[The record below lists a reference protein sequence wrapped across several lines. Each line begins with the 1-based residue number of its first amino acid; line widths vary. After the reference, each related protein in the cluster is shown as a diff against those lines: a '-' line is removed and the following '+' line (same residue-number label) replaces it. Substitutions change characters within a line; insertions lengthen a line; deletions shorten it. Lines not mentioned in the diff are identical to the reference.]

1 MSKPFSVNLWGS
13 HPDQENDDCWTGD
26 EFATEAEAR
35 ACFADPW
42 GVGGL
47 CSKASTEYIELDGPG
62 VYEIR
67 RNPGFVPSN
76 GRDDLWANER
86 RMQAAMMGEY

>member
-1 MSKPFSVNLWGS
+1 MEKPFSVNLWGS

-47 CSKASTEYIELDGPG
+47 GDLTSTEYIELDGPG
-62 VYEIR
+62 AYDIR
-67 RNPGFVPSN
+67 RNPAFRPSPP
-76 GRDDLWANER
+76 DTLWANEAR
-86 RMQAAMMGEY
+86 QQAAMMGEY